1 MQWRLERICGGIE
14 IVWLEIGNEKA
25 GHIFQVSSRA
35 GCLIVL
41 WSNDY
46 AMLTC
51 GFKARQCRSS
61 ILDLLFIH
69 KHFDV
74 GLKAPEVALLVLL
87 SRIKH
92 LLRDPFL
99 PYDGLDSSDSIQIS
113 C

>member
-1 MQWRLERICGGIE
+1 M
-14 IVWLEIGNEKA
+14 
-25 GHIFQVSSRA
+25 F
-35 GCLIVL
+35 IVL

-46 AMLTC
+46 AMLTR

-61 ILDLLFIH
+61 FLDLLFIH
-69 KHFDV
+69 KHFDI